1 MLSELIREMG
11 HRPIPAY
18 SITEGMKA
26 LSSSSFDVVFLDV
39 RLPDGNGLNAIPNIR
54 KSRSNPEII
63 IMTAFGDPG
72 GAELAIRCGV
82 WDYIEKPSSI
92 HMIMLPLARALQ
104 YREASRATG
113 KNSALK
119 RNGIIGS
126 SSAMMVSF
134 DLLAKAAQANTTVL
148 ITGETGTG
156 KELFAQAIHEN
167 SSRCGKKIVTVD
179 CAGLKDTLVESIL
192 FGYEKGSF
200 TGAEKSRD
208 GLIIEANRGT
218 LFLDEVG
225 ELPLAIQKNFLRVL
239 QERCFRPVGG
249 KSELQSDF
257 RLIAATNR
265 NLEEM
270 VRQGEFR
277 GDLLYRLRGFTIEL
291 PPLRERPD
299 DVRDLSLFYIGKFC
313 ERLGMEIKGLSPEF
327 FEALISYPWPG
338 NVRELFNTLESAL
351 AVAGTEPTLFCK
363 HLPNAIRIWLAKAEI
378 QATNAS
384 LSGKSHMELPSFQKF
399 RSEMDLRYFQDLMTS
414 TRNDAKEATK
424 ISGLSRSR
432 FYALLKKYEISP
444 AL

>member
-1 MLSELIREMG
+1 
-11 HRPIPAY
+11 
-18 SITEGMKA
+18 
-26 LSSSSFDVVFLDV
+26 
-39 RLPDGNGLNAIPNIR
+39 
-54 KSRSNPEII
+54 
-63 IMTAFGDPG
+63 
-72 GAELAIRCGV
+72 
-82 WDYIEKPSSI
+82 
-92 HMIMLPLARALQ
+92 
-104 YREASRATG
+104 
-113 KNSALK
+113 
-119 RNGIIGS
+119 
-126 SSAMMVSF
+126 MMVSF

-327 FEALISYPWPG
+327 FEALISYPGPETF
-338 NVRELFNTLESAL
+338 VS
-351 AVAGTEPTLFCK
+351 
-363 HLPNAIRIWLAKAEI
+363 
-378 QATNAS
+378 S
-384 LSGKSHMELPSFQKF
+384 
-399 RSEMDLRYFQDLMTS
+399 S
-414 TRNDAKEATK
+414 TRWNRPSRLQVPNQPSSASTCPTQYGSGWPRRKSRRPTPHYPGRAIWNCRRFRNSGAKWTCD
-424 ISGLSRSR
+424 ISR
-432 FYALLKKYEISP
+432 I
-444 AL
+444 